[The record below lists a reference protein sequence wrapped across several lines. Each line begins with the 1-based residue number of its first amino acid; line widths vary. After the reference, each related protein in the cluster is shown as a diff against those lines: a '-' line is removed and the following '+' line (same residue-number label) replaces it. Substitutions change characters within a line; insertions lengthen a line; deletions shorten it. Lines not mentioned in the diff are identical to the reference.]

1 MSRALARKKAGAKS
15 GSRARLH
22 AKGSVAAVKS
32 KSSAGSSKSSSKGA
46 ASRPAKGSGGKSRPK
61 SADKSS
67 KKTASKKGA
76 GQPVVKESTAMTS
89 GSKSRSSARLAPPPP
104 PEKPP
109 RLLSESKQT
118 SAALALLEKGIKL
131 IYQKEFKRARQE
143 LEAIASHY
151 PGEHEI
157 IARSRSY
164 LQICGREEAA
174 LKKQTVTSDQLYT
187 LGVMEHNVGNFDAAI
202 SYFVQSLEKHG
213 SADYVHYSLAA
224 SH

>member
-1 MSRALARKKAGAKS
+1 M
-15 GSRARLH
+15 
-22 AKGSVAAVKS
+22 
-32 KSSAGSSKSSSKGA
+32 
-46 ASRPAKGSGGKSRPK
+46 P
-61 SADKSS
+61 
-67 KKTASKKGA
+67 
-76 GQPVVKESTAMTS
+76 S
-89 GSKSRSSARLAPPPP
+89 GSKTRSSARLAPPPP

-224 SH
+224 SHARKRDVAQAVQSLRKAIELNEENRVYAKNDHDFTPLHAEREFTELVGLTAPDPARS